1 MNIGLGESIRTRVA
15 GGQRKRRRER
25 ERERVTDRH
34 TDYTDRKKDVKHTET
49 YG

>member
-1 MNIGLGESIRTRVA
+1 MSIGLSESIRTRVA

-25 ERERVTDRH
+25 ERVTDRH
-34 TDYTDRKKDVKHTET
+34 TDRKKDVKHTET